1 MANVHYEPNVDEAGP
16 SNAPQEDTPQ
26 PTRLDPKG
34 KGRQRDQTE
43 EEEFDVTNPQH
54 REDCLATVSGDDNEA
69 LLADLEDKVSK
80 EYPKATKQDRK
91 IRAYQALVD
100 HFIGI
105 ANERTESGW
114 SFHNHI
120 KRLTNQVRVLIDR
133 NDEYEV
139 LAARFQEKEQLAQ
152 AEVTKWKKKW
162 ADLYGSRDES
172 PEALRGN
179 QREVSTAPSTHTV
192 ENLLGRQRSIR
203 IKDPAPFTGKDDY
216 LIEDWTF
223 DMRNKLTQNSSEF
236 DSDALKVAY
245 VARLVAGDPRDFI
258 RDGLQP
264 GSVAPIV
271 EVEQIFKILHQAYG
285 ESKEMVKQR
294 AKEDYRKLKQR
305 DKPFPAFWAD
315 FTRLATK
322 LSKSPEDQYDDLLDR
337 MNIEL
342 LKSLGDK
349 KFDSTR
355 DLAEWCMEQE
365 NRLLLIKN
373 RQNRENQQAGTI
385 RRRVVPGPQRTS
397 RPRDVPAAVRP
408 TFARPREPPR
418 RENENKAEKSDD
430 PHCFQCG
437 KMGHWK
443 KNCPDLNK
451 LMPIEEDQSDLGDDG
466 RDLDDEDTYRHSS
479 DDETSDDDSGK
490 A

>member
-1 MANVHYEPNVDEAGP
+1 MD
-16 SNAPQEDTPQ
+16 
-26 PTRLDPKG
+26 
-34 KGRQRDQTE
+34 
-43 EEEFDVTNPQH
+43 
-54 REDCLATVSGDDNEA
+54 
-69 LLADLEDKVSK
+69 
-80 EYPKATKQDRK
+80 
-91 IRAYQALVD
+91 
-100 HFIGI
+100 I
-105 ANERTESGW
+105 ANERTEFGW
-114 SFHNHI
+114 KFHNHI
-120 KRLTNQVRVLIDR
+120 KRLTDR
-133 NDEYEV
+133 IDEYDALV
-139 LAARFQEKEQLAQ
+139 ARLREKEQLAQ
-152 AEVTKWKKKW
+152 VEVTKWKTKW
-162 ADLYGSRDES
+162 ADLHASREES
-172 PEALRGN
+172 PDALRGN
-179 QREVSTAPSTHTV
+179 HREDSIAPSTLTV
-192 ENLLGRQRSIR
+192 ENLLGRQRLVR

-236 DSDALKVAY
+236 DNEALKVAY
-245 VARLVAGDPRDFI
+245 TARLVAGEARDFI

-264 GSVAPIV
+264 DSVAPIV
-271 EVEQIFKILHQAYG
+271 EVEQIFKILQQAYG
-285 ESKEMVKQR
+285 KSKEMVKQE

-322 LSKSPEDQYDDLLDR
+322 LGKSPDDQYDDMLDK

-373 RQNRENQQAGTI
+373 RQNRENQQAGAI
-385 RRRVVPGPQRTS
+385 RRRVAPGPQRTS
-397 RPRDVPAAVRP
+397 RPRDVPVAVRP
-408 TFARPREPPR
+408 TFSRPREPPR
-418 RENENKAEKSDD
+418 RENENKADKSDD
-430 PHCFQCG
+430 LYCFQCG

-451 LMPIEEDQSDLGDDG
+451 LMPIEEDQSDFGDDG
-466 RDLDDEDTYRHSS
+466 QDPDDEDAYRHLL